1 LIKEQRTGRSWAPCV
16 TGPIAAHAIDVA
28 KDVAARFRDRERLL
42 RINRAAE
49 GQTRYP
55 GTVHWESHALAQ
67 GDAGLALA
75 CAYFDPCWPGESWL
89 DIGERY
95 LSLAADQAEAVLPRL
110 GMFSGLAGLAFAARS
125 YSSRHARYQRLLSWL
140 DPALSTH
147 ALAAAGK
154 LRGRHGVAVAEFDL
168 ISGLCGVGA
177 YFLSAGVP
185 PPTDVALHAILETLV
200 ALTETSD
207 GVPHWYTPQSL
218 MSDNPM
224 SKFFPEGNLNC
235 GLAHGIPGPLA
246 MMALALESGFG
257 VDGLAEAIERTADWL
272 VRHQTADHY
281 GVNWPTAVPWT
292 PQGRVPSER
301 LDASRAAWCYGT
313 PGVARALWLAGRAI
327 GAYSLCHLAVEGMTA
342 VYRRPVSMRRIDS
355 PTFCHGVAGLLQVT
369 MRFLFDTDLP
379 VFHDAAGELC
389 QQLLSQYQADRPL
402 GFCCIEPDGNLVDQA
417 GLLDGALGVVLVL
430 LAASTY
436 QAPNW
441 DRLFLLT

>member
-28 KDVAARFRDRERLL
+28 KDVAARFRDREGLL

-55 GTVHWESHALAQ
+55 GTVHWESYALAQ

-125 YSSRHARYQRLLSWL
+125 YSPRHARYQRLLSWL

-147 ALAAAGK
+147 ALAAAGR
-154 LRGRHGVAVAEFDL
+154 LHGRHGVSVAEFDL

-224 SKFFPEGNLNC
+224 AKFFPEGNLNC

-301 LDASRAAWCYGT
+301 LDVSRAAWCYGT

-342 VYRRPVSMRRIDS
+342 VYRRPVSVRRIDS